1 MAEGIGAEAI
11 KGVVEMGGHAAEA
24 VAHAVNG
31 EWDKAADSALDM
43 SVSALETAA
52 NAATDGIFGK
62 AEEAVDGV
70 AKAVGLPGVH
80 EAAHDLLS
88 VGTHAAGDALGDGLS
103 ALVGTD
109 QSVQSLHSF
118 DQGDILGGIGHMAEG
133 AADTIGGALSQ
144 GLSDIGD
151 ALGLGGGSDSGGSGG
166 AASDG
171 GSGAAQDASG
181 GGQAAADTTN
191 YDALSSGDDG
201 SGGLGVSADGS

>member
-1 MAEGIGAEAI
+1 
-11 KGVVEMGGHAAEA
+11 VVETGGHAAEA

-70 AKAVGLPGVH
+70 AKAVGLPSVH
-80 EAAHDLLS
+80 EGAHDLLS
-88 VGTHAAGDALGDGLS
+88 SATHAVGDALGDGLS

-118 DQGDILGGIGHMAEG
+118 DDGDILGGIGHMAQG
-133 AADTIGGALSQ
+133 AADTIGSAIGQ
-144 GLSDIGD
+144 GLSDIGSGIGD
-151 ALGLGGGSDSGGSGG
+151 LLGGGSDGGSAAQGGSDGGGG
-166 AASDG
+166 AAPG
-171 GSGAAQDASG
+171 GSD
-181 GGQAAADTTN
+181 GGQAAVDSSS
-191 YDALSSGDDG
+191 YDALSSGQAPDDG
-201 SGGLGVSADGS
+201 GNISVSDGS

>member
-11 KGVVEMGGHAAEA
+11 KGVVETGGHAAEA

-133 AADTIGGALSQ
+133 AADTIGGAVSQ

-151 ALGLGGGSDSGGSGG
+151 ALGDLLGGSDSGGAAPGG
-166 AASDG
+166 SDG
-171 GSGAAQDASG
+171 GAQGGADGSQAATDSTSDPS
-181 GGQAAADTTN
+181 GGQAP
-191 YDALSSGDDG
+191 DDG
-201 SGGLGVSADGS
+201 GAQISADGS